1 MSSDAIEATFRT
13 AIENKVIP
21 GAVLVATNKSGTF
34 NYAKAFGQTGVSPT
48 AQPLTIDSTFWI
60 ASCTKLLTT
69 LACFQCIERGLFSL
83 DSPDDIARLLP
94 ELAAPQILTGFD
106 ATGPVT
112 VPAKNRIT
120 LRQLLTHTSGMTY
133 EFMDPRLMAWRKTPE
148 GSRKHDDP
156 FMRANLL
163 PLVYEPGESWM
174 YSVSLDWAG
183 KLVERANSGVT
194 LEVYMQQHIWDPLG
208 VQGITF
214 HLEKKGLKQVET
226 ATREPET
233 GVLIPGKNE
242 FIPEFISFG
251 SGGAGLYA
259 SAPEYLKIL
268 ASILR
273 DDGKLV
279 RSESV
284 AEMFKAQLSPGC
296 KDTWTTMLQLPEA
309 NAAFTANVGLLA
321 DFTWGLGGKYSLE
334 DLPERRKKGS
344 LSWGGLP
351 NLYWWIDPKAGIAGL
366 YASQVLPTG
375 DKKSA
380 EMFGEFEKGIYKQAQ
395 ALSPSV
401 L

>member
-1 MSSDAIEATFRT
+1 
-13 AIENKVIP
+13 
-21 GAVLVATNKSGTF
+21 
-34 NYAKAFGQTGVSPT
+34 YAKAFGQTGVSPT

-69 LACFQCIERGLFSL
+69 LACLQCVERGLFSL

-106 ATGPVT
+106 ATGLVT
-112 VPAKNRIT
+112 APAKNRIT
-120 LRQLLTHTSGMTY
+120 LRQLLTHTAGMSY
-133 EFMDPRLMAWRKTPE
+133 ELLEPRLMAWRKTPE
-148 GSRKHDDP
+148 GSREQDDP
-156 FMRANLL
+156 FMRANLM

-183 KLVERANSGVT
+183 KLVERANNGLT
-194 LEVYMQQHIWDPLG
+194 LEAYMQEHIWGPLG
-208 VQGITF
+208 VRSITF
-214 HLEKKGLKQVET
+214 HLEKKGLNQVET
-226 ATREPET
+226 TMREPEPDL
-233 GVLIPGKNE
+233 LIPGKNRL
-242 FIPEFISFG
+242 ISFV
-251 SGGAGLYA
+251 SGGDGLYA

-284 AEMFKAQLSPGC
+284 AEMFKSQLSPGC
-296 KDTWTTMLQLPEA
+296 KDTWTTMLQVPEF
-309 NAAFTANVGLLA
+309 NAAFTGNVGLLT

-351 NLYWWIDPKAGIAGL
+351 NLFWWIDPKAGIAGL

-375 DKKSA
+375 DKESA
-380 EMFGEFEKGIYKQAQ
+380 EMFGEFEKGIYKQVQ